1 VAAAD
6 SSANVVSP
14 AKVVQATIN
23 QINPGWQEH
32 MLRVQRF
39 DRAYDI
45 YRGNVRNRGYVQT
58 DQRKSWQTRLYV
70 KYGMQVIDQCIA
82 NMIQGMPRAVCTPR
96 RPQDEIASMAM
107 GLLLGYFAD
116 RDHLAEKE
124 EITIKQALIYGVS
137 PAKNMWCYREGNRI
151 TQDGPV
157 RVVEAD
163 RPTYI
168 PWNAYDC
175 WWDPYARNPDCS
187 LYFVFRDWL
196 TKEELLDR
204 QYNEDT
210 GIGQYQN
217 LDLLFRSGP
226 GMAPP
231 QSAQNRI
238 MGQGPGGSGGSGVN
252 PYKDRFEIL
261 EVWRDDRLTVI
272 GNRQVL
278 LADGPKPY
286 WMNGKPCV
294 VSASRPDM
302 FTIEG
307 ISETELVDHLQ
318 QALWMV
324 TNLRMDNLKFTVMR
338 GATYR
343 ETLRDPSQLVMQPAF
358 LWPVTDHDDIDFKD
372 APPLPR
378 EAYQEEEVLLGRL
391 QYVTGVTPY
400 VTGATGTGVDQ
411 NTATGVSL
419 LSESASRLLTF
430 KANQIRL
437 NTWQRTFEQ
446 WADLTKQF
454 LTNDMALKIEGPGN
468 TYAWVTVSPEDI
480 AGEFDVRIEA
490 GSESLMRQQERSE
503 AIAVLNAMA
512 PFAQSGLVN
521 IEPLLE
527 KLAQAYDLSNLQGL
541 FPKASQTPQAAPY
554 QQPSPAQLGQQAAN
568 APQTTTLPNG
578 YQRPPTAMEVFRGNR

>member
-1 VAAAD
+1 VAAVNSPQAA
-6 SSANVVSP
+6 SGPAQVVRE
-14 AKVVQATIN
+14 TLNRIN
-23 QINPGWQEH
+23 TGWLEH
-32 MLRVQRF
+32 RNRIQRF
-39 DRAYDI
+39 DRAYEI
-45 YRGNVRNRGYVQT
+45 YRGIVKPNQGA
-58 DQRKSWQTRLYV
+58 KPWQTRLYV

-82 NMIQGMPRAVCTPR
+82 NMIQGMPRALCTPR
-96 RPQDEIASMAM
+96 RPEDEIASRAM
-107 GLLLGYFAD
+107 SILLGYYGD
-116 RDHLAEKE
+116 QDHLAEKE
-124 EITIKQALIYGVS
+124 EVVIKQALIYGAS
-137 PAKNMWCYREGNRI
+137 PGKNMWLYREGQRI
-151 TQDGPV
+151 TPDGPV

-163 RPTYI
+163 RPTHI

-175 WWDPYARNPDCS
+175 WWDPYTRSPETSD
-187 LYFVFRDWL
+187 YIVFRDWL
-196 TKEELLDR
+196 TKDELQQR
-204 QYNEDT
+204 RYNEDT

-217 LDLLFRSGP
+217 LERLFASGP
-226 GMAPP
+226 GFEPP
-231 QSAQNRI
+231 QSSRNRLNDT
-238 MGQGPGGSGGSGVN
+238 QN

-261 EVWRDDRLTVI
+261 EIWRDARLTVM

-294 VSASRPDM
+294 ISASRPDM
-302 FTIEG
+302 FQIEG

-318 QALWMV
+318 QALHMV

-419 LSESASRLLTF
+419 LTESASRLLTF

-454 LTNDMALKIEGPGN
+454 LTQEMALKIEGPGDQY
-468 TYAWVTVSPEDI
+468 TWVSISPEDI
-480 AGEFDVRIEA
+480 IGEYDVRIQA
-490 GSESLMRQQERSE
+490 GSESLLRQQERSE

-512 PFAQSGLVN
+512 PFAQAGLVN

-527 KLAQAYDLSNLQGL
+527 KLAGAYDLGNLQGL
-541 FPKASQTPQAAPY
+541 FPKQSPVSPPAAPTN
-554 QQPSPAQLGQQAAN
+554 QAPM
-568 APQTTTLPNG
+568 APQTTQLPNG
-578 YQRPPTAMEVFRGNR
+578 LQRPPTVGEVMMGNR